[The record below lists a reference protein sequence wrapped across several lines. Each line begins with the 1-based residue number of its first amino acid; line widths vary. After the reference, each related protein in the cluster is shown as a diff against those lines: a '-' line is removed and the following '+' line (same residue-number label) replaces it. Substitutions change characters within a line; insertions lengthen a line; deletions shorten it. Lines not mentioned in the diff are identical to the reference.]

1 MGRDR
6 SLLHAQHVYDSQ
18 EPDEGPV
25 LVIQPTDLRC
35 DALADL
41 LSDCGIVRLSVT
53 MTRGYYSASAETRG
67 ADGDGY
73 DRDLGTA
80 IAQAVSEAVARQE
93 AA

>member
-1 MGRDR
+1 MKDR
-6 SLLHAQHVYDSQ
+6 SLLHAQHAYDNA

-25 LVIQPTDLRC
+25 LVVQPTDLRC

-41 LSDCGIVRLSVT
+41 LSDRGIVRLSVT

-73 DRDLGTA
+73 DRDLGAA